1 MKKEDIKRQLGQSKG
16 LYQKDKQKEQQKE
29 NEITKISQEKKI
41 LEAVVKILENCD
53 RTEINHVSEKDQQIK
68 DLKIPLQKEKDTGK
82 ILVKDNIEMKSKIN
96 TQEIILKQ
104 KEHEE
109 KERKNEFNESK
120 KEIDKI
126 KRENLQQTRNS
137 NIEKQNNTKTIKT
150 LQEEK
155 DTLEKQV
162 TDLKTLNLHL
172 ETNLHRQQ
180 NKETQQPEKLAISR
194 QLTNKTDQ

>member
-16 LYQKDKQKEQQKE
+16 LHQKDKQKEQQKE